1 MQKKNK
7 SAGFCVKMTY
17 FPVKLEKKKSTLKYP
32 GSGVTNIFNQMR
44 PSNPAQYI
52 NTHLDIR

>member
-1 MQKKNK
+1 MQHF
-7 SAGFCVKMTY
+7 SWEDD
-17 FPVKLEKKKSTLKYP
+17 FPVKLEKKSTLKYP
-32 GSGVTNIFNQMR
+32 GRGVTNIFNQMR